1 MSLKSREKS
10 MRRQDNIFA
19 KQKAAVAVAKKWTA
33 DYLYAALLFTA
44 LTVWV
49 YILAKKSPEDMWK
62 FWCAMPILAA
72 LILGLLIGFWRRFC
86 FLHTMEQVP
95 FSSTEKRE
103 FVCTRVRMVICSS
116 SRFVSEIVGIVFA
129 AQDGKKYRYILPQS
143 ELTNSEILRRWK
155 KQYVGQKLQCTCYSG
170 TANIESVV
178 LLGREG
184 VG

>member
-1 MSLKSREKS
+1 MSLKSRNKRSKQEE
-10 MRRQDNIFA
+10 NIFA
-19 KQKAAVAVAKKWTA
+19 RQKAATAIAKRWTA
-33 DYLYAALLFTA
+33 DYLYAALFFTA

-62 FWCAMPILAA
+62 FWCTMPILAA
-72 LILGLLIGFWRRFC
+72 LILGLSIGFWRRFC

-116 SRFVSEIVGIVFA
+116 SRFVSEIVGIVFVT
-129 AQDGKKYRYILPQS
+129 QDGKKYHYILPQA
-143 ELTNSEILRRWK
+143 ELNSRETLRRWK

-170 TANIESVV
+170 TANVESVICLEKV
-178 LLGREG
+178 QS
-184 VG
+184 